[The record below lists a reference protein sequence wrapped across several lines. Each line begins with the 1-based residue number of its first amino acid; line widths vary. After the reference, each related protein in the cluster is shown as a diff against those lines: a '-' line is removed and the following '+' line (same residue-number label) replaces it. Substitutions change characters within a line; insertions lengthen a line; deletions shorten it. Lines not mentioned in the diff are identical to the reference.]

1 MYWCYI
7 LHIYIPFT
15 LKRGL
20 FNLCVLS
27 FTSMVPGVCIVPYS
41 SEHTVINS
49 GKLLA
54 LETSRVIE
62 LAQEMLY
69 ENHTLC
75 PGILIDFS
83 CLGYFPENIR
93 VIGGPTS
100 SAHSKSCKIWHIPSR
115 NIPLKSGSDPRL
127 KSVCTECREVASY
140 IKKRVTAKKNVD
152 EAT

>member
-1 MYWCYI
+1 MSTLPQYRIVYWCYI

-62 LAQEMLY
+62 LGQEMLY

-75 PGILIDFS
+75 SGILTDFS

-127 KSVCTECREVASY
+127 KSVCVCVVKLPDTL
-140 IKKRVTAKKNVD
+140 KRG
-152 EAT
+152 

>member
-1 MYWCYI
+1 M
-7 LHIYIPFT
+7 LH
-15 LKRGL
+15 
-20 FNLCVLS
+20 
-27 FTSMVPGVCIVPYS
+27 
-41 SEHTVINS
+41 
-49 GKLLA
+49 
-54 LETSRVIE
+54 
-62 LAQEMLY
+62 

-75 PGILIDFS
+75 PGILKDFS
-83 CLGYFPENIR
+83 CLGYVPENVR